1 MDKAKIQ
8 KVIDEKKEKLSP
20 ISHKLARL
28 MDEENNLHD
37 IIHDAQKRLKEIK
50 SVVHDEPYKTNHR
63 VKSQGLL
70 SKASHLRHE
79 IEALER
85 IIN

>member
-1 MDKAKIQ
+1 MDKAELQ
-8 KVIDEKKEKLSP
+8 QVINEKKEELSP
-20 ISHKLARL
+20 ITSKLARL
-28 MDEENNLHD
+28 MDEENRLYD

-50 SVVHDEPYKTNHR
+50 SVVHDETYKTNHR

-70 SKASHLRHE
+70 SKERSLINE

>member
-1 MDKAKIQ
+1 MDKAELQ
-8 KVIDEKKEKLSP
+8 KVIDEKKDELAP
-20 ISHKLARL
+20 ITSKLARL

-50 SVVHDEPYKTNHR
+50 SVVHDETYKTNHR
-63 VKSQGLL
+63 VKNQGLL
-70 SKASHLRHE
+70 SKERHLRHE
-79 IEALER
+79 IETLER